1 MGEYRHKAT
10 GEVKTQGE
18 WRSANPNISMPRTW
32 NQNVLDALNIEAV
45 FETPKPDVGPYQ
57 NAARNGV
64 TQDANGNWVQAWAVV
79 DMFSD
84 YTDEEGALHT
94 KAEQEAAYQA
104 NLDAEAAKS
113 VRTERAQRLAET
125 DWVVI
130 FHTEKGTNIPLEWE
144 AYRQALRDIT
154 AQDGFPHS
162 VVWPTKP

>member
-1 MGEYRHKAT
+1 MGEYRHKVT

-18 WRSANPNISMPRTW
+18 WRSANPQVSLPRTW
-32 NQNVLDALNIEAV
+32 NQIVLDTLNVEAV
-45 FETPKPDVGPYQ
+45 LETPKPDVGPYQ
-57 NAARNGV
+57 IVIRNGV
-64 TQDANGNWVQAWAVV
+64 TQDIKGNWVQAWTVV

-84 YTDEEGALHT
+84 DEEGT
-94 KAEQEAAYQA
+94 KAEKEAAYQA
-104 NLDAEAAKS
+104 GLDGVAAKS